1 MKFAKK
7 SDSALGEQTVEM
19 SNTLYKIF
27 RAIVEHDARYSQVT
41 VSEPRNIPEPKFPAG
56 GVKPARTSY
65 YRWRASTKK
74 NSISVRGA
82 EGLIEIF
89 LLKID
94 DIPLLAFSEFG
105 SRFKAKFELRGTA
118 DGSEWV
124 SGNLA
129 ANSETIINVLQK
141 CLNELI
147 SLDEGNEIRA
157 EPTTSLVDGNKSVQN
172 LMLEKENLIFKV
184 LNQQEILK
192 NELARSL
199 HDTVLAD
206 LLMLKRHLR
215 GDQELSKEE
224 ILETL
229 DEIAQQLRDICN
241 ECAPRNLHDWGLK
254 TSLQDMLQRMG
265 QRTAI
270 ECSLTSNVDIPNL
283 PDTVELNI
291 FRLIQESLNNIEKH
305 AKANKVTISIE
316 RFGKKSI
323 RFTVVDN
330 GVGFVPG
337 ESARSVDTGGMGVSG
352 MRERVDLM
360 RCFFPTDFGLK
371 SAPGEGTT
379 VFVEI
384 TLPSLQ

>member
-1 MKFAKK
+1 
-7 SDSALGEQTVEM
+7 
-19 SNTLYKIF
+19 
-27 RAIVEHDARYSQVT
+27 
-41 VSEPRNIPEPKFPAG
+41 
-56 GVKPARTSY
+56 
-65 YRWRASTKK
+65 
-74 NSISVRGA
+74 VRGA

-124 SGNLA
+124 SGNLT

-147 SLDEGNEIRA
+147 SLDEGNEMRA
-157 EPTTSLVDGNKSVQN
+157 EPTTGLVDGNKSVQN

-215 GDQELSKEE
+215 GDQELSKDE

-316 RFGKKSI
+316 RFGKKTI

-337 ESARSVDTGGMGVSG
+337 ENARSVDTGGMGVSG